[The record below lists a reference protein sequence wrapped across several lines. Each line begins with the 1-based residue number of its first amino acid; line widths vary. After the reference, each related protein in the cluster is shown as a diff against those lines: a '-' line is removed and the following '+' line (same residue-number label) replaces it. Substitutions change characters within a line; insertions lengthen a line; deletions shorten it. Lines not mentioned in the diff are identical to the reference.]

1 MRRRVPAI
9 VRSDLEWWLKLLT
22 RSNGIHFFD
31 NEKRNTIH
39 LFSDASHRG
48 MGAFFCG
55 FGENDWKTVAN
66 LVAKEQAFAA
76 RVQVSKNDVF
86 DINIFELGAILLAFQ
101 RWGHSWK
108 HKNVV
113 VHTDSNTAKEGL
125 SKLTLK
131 GEAIAVLRRILL
143 TAAELD
149 ISITPT
155 WIAGSDNELAD
166 AISRF

>member
-1 MRRRVPAI
+1 MY
-9 VRSDLEWWLKLLT
+9 K
-22 RSNGIHFFD
+22 
-31 NEKRNTIH
+31 
-39 LFSDASHRG
+39 AS
-48 MGAFFCG
+48 
-55 FGENDWKTVAN
+55 T
-66 LVAKEQAFAA
+66 
-76 RVQVSKNDVF
+76 NDVF
-86 DINIFELGAILLAFQ
+86 DINIFEIGAILLAFQ

-108 HKNVV
+108 HKKVV

-131 GEAIAVLRRILL
+131 GEANAVLRRILL

-166 AISRF
+166 AISRFDDKVIAEWCPTWQTSSSSLLLRNDGYTVSELTRAF